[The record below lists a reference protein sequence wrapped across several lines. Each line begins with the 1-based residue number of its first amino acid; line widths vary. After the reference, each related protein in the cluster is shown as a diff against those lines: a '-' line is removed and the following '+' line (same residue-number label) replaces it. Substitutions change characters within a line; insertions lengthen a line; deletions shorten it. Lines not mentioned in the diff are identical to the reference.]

1 MTPPRTFIGSI
12 ALHPLFERPLYRRLL
27 FAVLIAILLVLA
39 FFPERYR
46 SAVTMTPSDP
56 STLGF
61 NPAQIQL
68 SAIGNVFGNQTA
80 LEVAM
85 RVAGSVGVRDQ
96 VIKDVKLAERLGEK
110 DREALHRW
118 LERNVDIRSLRGG
131 IIQIQMLNSDGEFA
145 KSVVAAYE
153 AATRAQ
159 LARIFREQASYKQ
172 DVLLKLVTEASDKV
186 AVAQS
191 KFDGFRLATRT
202 PDPAAEAS
210 VAGARVNMIR
220 QSIRRK
226 EIELS
231 SARQIY
237 SDSNVVVRQLA
248 SELATLRGQLAE
260 AQATSI
266 APAEG
271 VGRAIQ
277 SSSQYMKLQREV
289 AIAQSL
295 YETYLRLLEGASV
308 DDMTSSANIRVLEPP
323 FIDTSRQINKSPL
336 ALAIALLLIA
346 LAIEFYRLRPA
357 VGERVTI
364 RESHA

>member
-1 MTPPRTFIGSI
+1 MTPPRTLVGTI
-12 ALHPLFERPLYRRLL
+12 ADWRVLERPLPRRLL
-27 FAVLIAILLVLA
+27 FTVLIALFALLA

-46 SAVTMTPSDP
+46 SAVTLTPSDP

-61 NPAQIQL
+61 NPAQVQL
-68 SAIGNVFGNQTA
+68 SALGNVFGNQTA

-85 RVAGSVGVRDQ
+85 KVAGSVQVRDQ
-96 VIKDVKLAERLGEK
+96 VIKDVKLAERLKSK
-110 DREALHRW
+110 DRERLHRW

-145 KSVVAAYE
+145 KKVVTAYE
-153 AATRAQ
+153 AATRNQ
-159 LARIFREQASYKQ
+159 LARIFREQATYKQ
-172 DVLLKLVTEASDKV
+172 DVLLKLVTEASDRV
-186 AVAQS
+186 ATAQAR
-191 KFDGFRLATRT
+191 FDSFRLATRT

-231 SARQIY
+231 SARQMY
-237 SDSNVVVRQLA
+237 SDSNLVVRQLA
-248 SELATLRGQLAE
+248 SELATLRGQLGQAE
-260 AQATSI
+260 AVSLQ
-266 APAEG
+266 PAEG

-295 YETYLRLLEGASV
+295 YETYLRQLEGASV
-308 DDMTSSANIRVLEPP
+308 DDMTSSANLRVLEPP
-323 FIDTSRQINKSPL
+323 FIDTSRQINRAAL
-336 ALAIALLLIA
+336 AVAIALLLLW
-346 LAIEFYRLRPA
+346 LAIEFYRLRPPA
-357 VGERVTI
+357 GRRVI
-364 RESHA
+364 VRESHA